1 MGGDTG
7 GRLYPVSS
15 GTRSTRTQTETTG
28 CRCQALARAPDPHS
42 DRQAGDQLTS
52 HHRVHE
58 RRHALGVRGNRPV
71 DEDSGAA
78 LSVDAIVVRVFATV
92 TEQCSRS
99 PHGQF
104 SMALTGALCLHE
116 NFRSVCPPVPRSAH
130 AESAPNSGHP
140 VHVRS
145 KEEGCVAQRIL
156 LLAAPPWSGQ
166 GRPGHQLRRRTA
178 PPTGPSRRRGTG
190 CGLPDWST
198 WPGPETRRRHLRD
211 EPTRR

>member
-1 MGGDTG
+1 MGGGSG
-7 GRLYPVSS
+7 GRLDPVSS

-42 DRQAGDQLTS
+42 DRQSWRPANPRTTASTNGDTRS
-52 HHRVHE
+52 
-58 RRHALGVRGNRPV
+58 AYAATVRSMRI
-71 DEDSGAA
+71 AA
-78 LSVDAIVVRVFATV
+78 PRFPWTPSSSKFRTV

-190 CGLPDWST
+190 CGLPGWST